1 MRMLFASDW
10 IHQLLI
16 HQTITKFIAKFTEK
30 IRVSKANK
38 KLIFRLNFFKR
49 KLLYKLY
56 ANQGANQ
63 NIRTLNRVRQC
74 ISFMHIA

>member
-1 MRMLFASDW
+1 MRMLFACDW

-30 IRVSKANK
+30 MRVSKENK
-38 KLIFRLNFFKR
+38 KLIFRINFIKR
-49 KLLYKLY
+49 KLLYNLY

-63 NIRTLNRVRQC
+63 NIRTLKRV
-74 ISFMHIA
+74 S